1 MKRRMFIAALICL
14 TLVLLTACENSEMK
28 NDGIVSSDVSSESV
42 TEQQSVS
49 EEMQSADGNLSD
61 TDSAEQFQTE
71 EETRKAYVIVSFQAV
86 EGAAI
91 YDIEYDSNT
100 RLPVSCRFH
109 KKCESCGYVSNSNG
123 QARGNFTTSYHC
135 DKCGNNQHVEIT
147 ASFDWVDVRD

>member
-1 MKRRMFIAALICL
+1 MKRKVIVMKRRMFIAALICL

-100 RLPVSCRFH
+100 RLPVSWR
-109 KKCESCGYVSNSNG
+109 YVSNSNG